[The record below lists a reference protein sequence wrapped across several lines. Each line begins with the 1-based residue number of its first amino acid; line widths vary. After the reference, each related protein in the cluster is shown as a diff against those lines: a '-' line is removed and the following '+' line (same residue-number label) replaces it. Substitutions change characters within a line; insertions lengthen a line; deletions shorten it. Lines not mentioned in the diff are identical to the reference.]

1 MIVREKHYKK
11 FIDDYATTRL
21 GVDGAQCYV
30 LRGGVI
36 HRGNASGHPKFPGT
50 HIMFTTPKSSGIH
63 GVSMQ
68 FGEKKALSLD
78 LGTFCSEM
86 IAATIRWYEV
96 HKTHPKVIENLPR
109 LLSYRPFGL
118 PPFVSGIPVIA
129 SEAG

>member
-1 MIVREKHYKK
+1 
-11 FIDDYATTRL
+11 
-21 GVDGAQCYV
+21 
-30 LRGGVI
+30 
-36 HRGNASGHPKFPGT
+36 
-50 HIMFTTPKSSGIH
+50 
-63 GVSMQ
+63 MQ

>member
-1 MIVREKHYKK
+1 
-11 FIDDYATTRL
+11 
-21 GVDGAQCYV
+21 
-30 LRGGVI
+30 
-36 HRGNASGHPKFPGT
+36 
-50 HIMFTTPKSSGIH
+50 
-63 GVSMQ
+63 
-68 FGEKKALSLD
+68 
-78 LGTFCSEM
+78 M